1 MVFVIPNEKDR
12 EKVKE
17 YCGEDSHIVL
27 ITTPGQV
34 WYSPISAYS
43 LWNVYLAHAILDFTC
58 GSHQIEIELSQGH
71 HVTS

>member
-1 MVFVIPNEKDR
+1 MVFVISNEKDR

-34 WYSPISAYS
+34 CYSPILHIAYGMF
-43 LWNVYLAHAILDFTC
+43 I
-58 GSHQIEIELSQGH
+58 
-71 HVTS
+71 